1 MGRPDLSK
9 SRTIAIVGH
18 GGSGKTTFV
27 ERVMFE
33 IGVTTRQGTISEK
46 NTVADYRDE
55 ERAREH
61 SIGLT
66 PVYFEYN
73 GCRFHMIDCPGYAD
87 FVGEVAAAAHVVDGL
102 IIVIDGGEGIE
113 IGTDTCWS
121 YAEEMGLPT
130 LFFVNKLDRDNTPF
144 SRTVGELQL
153 SYGNQCTPLCVSVG
167 AGSELSAVA
176 GLIGSKP
183 EDVAESVRDEF
194 ESLQE
199 KMIDTIAEGD
209 DALLEKYLEEGSL
222 SDDEIGA
229 GLLNGIKGRTV
240 MPILGGSA
248 EKGIGVKNVLDI
260 IVRSFPSPLDRHGVE
275 ATDPDGAETVIEP
288 KQDGAL
294 CGFVFKS
301 VSDPY
306 VGNLT
311 LFRVYS
317 GTLAADSEFYNVTKR
332 SKERVGNLL
341 LLRGKEQIPV
351 DMVYPG
357 DIAAIPKL
365 KNTDVNDTM
374 ATGQKSAIL
383 PEIVFPEPMV
393 RLAIE
398 PKSRTDEDKIGQ
410 ALRRIAHE
418 DHTFKAY
425 RDEDTRDH
433 IIAGMGD
440 LHLDIVVDRLKSKY
454 KVDVETRI
462 PNVPYRETI
471 KSSVKMQ
478 GRYKKQSGG
487 RGQYGDVWIEVKS
500 LERGAGFEFEER
512 IVGGVVPK
520 NYIPSVEKGIVEA
533 LAKGIVAGYPVTDL
547 KVVLYDGSHHS
558 VDSSDMAF
566 KIAGSMAIQKA
577 VNEAQHCL
585 LEPIMEIEVTV
596 PDDNMGDITG
606 DLNSRRG
613 RILGIEPGIGKQTVR
628 ANVPLADVLRY
639 STDLRS
645 MTGGRGNFKMRMSH
659 YDEVPQRIADEIV
672 AARKKQKDGD

>member
-1 MGRPDLSK
+1 MGKPDLSK
-9 SRTIAIVGH
+9 SRTVAIVGH

-27 ERVMFE
+27 ERVLFE
-33 IGVTTRQGTISEK
+33 IGMTTRQGTVSEK
-46 NTVADYRDE
+46 NTVADYLDE
-55 ERAREH
+55 EKDHEH
-61 SIGLT
+61 SISLT
-66 PVYFEYN
+66 PVYFEYD
-73 GCRFHMIDCPGYAD
+73 GCRFHMLDCPGYAD
-87 FVGEVAAAAHVVDGL
+87 FVGEVAASARIVDGL
-102 IIVIDGGEGIE
+102 IIVVDAAEGIG
-113 IGTDTCWS
+113 IGTDTSWS
-121 YAEEMGLPT
+121 YAEKFGLPT
-130 LFFVNKLDRDNTPF
+130 LFFVNKLDRDNTQF

-153 SYGNQCTPLCVSVG
+153 SYGNQCTPLCVPVG
-167 AGSELSAVA
+167 AGAELSAVA
-176 GLIGSKP
+176 ALIGSKA
-183 EDVAESVRDEF
+183 EDVPQSVRDEF
-194 ESLQE
+194 ESMQE
-199 KMIDTIAEGD
+199 ELVDTIAEGD
-209 DALLEKYLEEGSL
+209 DALLEKYLEQGSL
-222 SDDEIGA
+222 SDDELGA
-229 GLLNGIKGRTV
+229 GMLAGIKGRAV
-240 MPILGGSA
+240 VPILGGAA
-248 EKGIGVKNVLDI
+248 EKGVGVKNVLDL
-260 IVRSFPSPLDRHGVE
+260 IVRSFPGPLDRPGLE
-275 ATDPDGAETVIEP
+275 ATDTDGAETVVEP
-288 KQDGAL
+288 KEDGPL

-357 DIAAIPKL
+357 DISAIPKL

-374 ATGQKSAIL
+374 GAGQKAVVL
-383 PEIVFPEPMV
+383 PEIMFPQPMV

-398 PKSRTDEDKIGQ
+398 PKSRADEDKIGQ

-440 LHLDIVVDRLKSKY
+440 LHLDIVVERLKNKY
-454 KVDVETRI
+454 NVDVDTRI

-471 KSSVKMQ
+471 KSSVKVQ

-487 RGQYGDVWIEVKS
+487 RGQYGDVWIEVNP
-500 LERGAGFEFEER
+500 LERGTGFQFEER

-520 NYIPSVEKGIVEA
+520 NYIPSVEKGVVEA

-577 VNEAQHCL
+577 VNESRHCL

-645 MTGGRGNFKMRMSH
+645 MTGGRGSFKMRMSH

-672 AARKKQKDGD
+672 AARKKQKDDN